1 MNIIIY
7 KVLRNIGMHKVLD
20 RKTEKEWK
28 KEKRKKNQNNILISI
43 FWSSLNFRP
52 CNFNCP
58 I

>member
-28 KEKRKKNQNNILISI
+28 KEKGKKKMKIT
-43 FWSSLNFRP
+43 FWFLYFEV
-52 CNFNCP
+52 C
-58 I
+58 